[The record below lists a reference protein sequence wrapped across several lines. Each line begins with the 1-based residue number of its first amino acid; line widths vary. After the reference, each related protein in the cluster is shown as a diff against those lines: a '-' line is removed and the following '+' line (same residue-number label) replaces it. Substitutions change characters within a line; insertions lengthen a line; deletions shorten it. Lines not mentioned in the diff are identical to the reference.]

1 MSMDA
6 VVIMAKAPE
15 AHKVKTRLT
24 PPLDPETASD
34 LYCCFLLDKLE
45 QVKGLNGMTD
55 NYPMVAYTPH
65 DRANFFKGILPSG
78 FTLVPQTGGHL
89 GERLANVSGYLFE
102 RGYEKVV
109 ILDSDSPNLPTGYI
123 YDGMRCLDETDAV
136 IGPCLDGGYYLIG
149 LSTHMPGLF
158 QDIPWSTS
166 RVTELTMEN
175 AVHMGIS
182 VSLINEWYD
191 VDTVEDLL
199 RLKRDLE
206 KPLDGS
212 FFCRNT
218 YRMVSKMDI

>member
-15 AHKVKTRLT
+15 AHMVKTRLT
-24 PPLDPETASD
+24 PPLDPGTASY

-45 QVKGLNGMTD
+45 QVRGLND
-55 NYPMVAYTPH
+55 IYPMVAYTPH
-65 DRANFFKGILPSG
+65 DRVNFFKGIRPAG
-78 FTLVPQTGGHL
+78 FTLMPQTGGHL

-102 RGYEKVV
+102 HGYEKVV

-123 YDGMRCLDETDAV
+123 YDSMRCLDKTDAV

-149 LSTHMPGLF
+149 LSTHMPELF
-158 QDIPWSTS
+158 QDIPWSTP
-166 RVTELTMEN
+166 RVTELTMEK
-175 AVHMGIS
+175 AVNMGIS
-182 VSLINEWYD
+182 VSLIDEWYD
-191 VDTVEDLL
+191 VDTVEDLI

-212 FFCRNT
+212 FLCRNT